1 MANSTTVTA
10 DGVQTDFSVTFP
22 FLDRAHVKVRLSGV
36 LQSPPAYS
44 WLTASSIRFATPP
57 AYGAL
62 VYISRE
68 TPLTPVTD
76 FSDGATLDANSLDRA
91 LRQPLYLVE
100 DLETGD
106 TSIEAG
112 AILAD
117 AYAYTDNRELAIR
130 ADMALIGGG
139 SSSATGVSLT
149 DAGNYFAGTNVETAM
164 QEVGSV
170 LNGLA
175 SPSYLV
181 YGLSSALPNER
192 RLVQGTG
199 ISITDGGPGGDLVI
213 ASTGGGGGGGSVTSV
228 GAIPSGAGIS
238 ITGSPIT
245 STGTFTFA
253 LSANL
258 QAWSAVGP
266 TTKVDVSNLAGAS
279 GSTLVGFTA
288 TATAPLRTAQD
299 KLRERISV
307 HDYMSAA
314 NISAS
319 VSRSSYVD
327 LYAPFV
333 LAHAEAVARGG
344 AEIYIPAGRW
354 SLSQTLVC
362 DASSIDVIGGGGDGN
377 HDNLFSE
384 TGTVIKW
391 TGAAGGEMVRVQSK
405 NTAAAETP
413 SGGSLRNVK
422 LDCDW
427 VANIGLIAAS
437 VRGWTFE
444 NITVLNPRQ
453 RGVYCTVVPNGAEAR
468 DLQKCLFRH
477 ITVRAIDNASYPNAV
492 GIELGGDLGGGL
504 GPGGAPGANASFC
517 VFEDCDVLFRDGV
530 GYKLVTADNN
540 AFVQCRSF
548 RPTGT
553 GIGLEVHGANTAGL
567 ESNSNTFYGFSHAG
581 AGIKLYGTTT
591 YTIHSKYTTF
601 YAYDMANGSTMPTV
615 EPGATYHIHK
625 SNGATY
631 RDYLVKPVIGEDDS
645 QIDTHRA
652 AVSNE
657 SLRIYNFSA
666 DHMRLVDGAGN
677 NWALRIDAATGNLEP
692 VRNSGSGIFNIPGS
706 TAVAG
711 DLTLNSGYR
720 LKLQGAANLT
730 GIRYSGPNVEIGVGA
745 SFAAGF
751 GVNTVGFCGTTPVSK
766 PTVTGSRG
774 GNAALASLLTA
785 LASTGLITDS
795 TTA

>member
-22 FLDRAHVKVRLSGV
+22 FLDRAHVKVRLSGA

-44 WLTASSIRFATPP
+44 WLTASSIRFASPP

-76 FSDGATLDANSLDRA
+76 FSDGATLDSNSLDRA

-149 DAGNYFAGTNVETAM
+149 DSGNYFSGGNVEAAM
-164 QEVGSV
+164 QEVGAT

-181 YGLSSALPNER
+181 CGLSSALPNER

-213 ASTGGGGGGGSVTSV
+213 ASTGGGGGGSVTSV
-228 GAIPSGAGIS
+228 GAVPSGAGIS

-258 QAWSAVGP
+258 QAWSAVVP

-314 NISAS
+314 DISAS

-333 LAHAEAVARGG
+333 LAHAEAVSRGG

-377 HDNLFSE
+377 HDSLFSE

-492 GIELGGDLGGGL
+492 GIELSGDLGGGL
-504 GPGGAPGANASFC
+504 GPGGVPGANASFN
-517 VFEDCDVLFRDGV
+517 VFEHCDLIYRNGT

-540 AFVQCRSF
+540 SFHQCRAF

-553 GIGLEVHGANTAGL
+553 GIALEVHGANTAGL
-567 ESNSNTFYGFSHAG
+567 ECNSNTFYGFSPGAG
-581 AGIKLYGTTT
+581 GIKLFGTTT
-591 YTIHSKYTTF
+591 YSVPSKNTIFYT
-601 YAYDMANGSTMPTV
+601 YDIANGSPMPTV
-615 EPGATYHIHK
+615 EPGASWNIHK
-625 SNGATY
+625 SNGAEY
-631 RDYLVKPVIGEDDS
+631 QAYLVKPVIGIDDGAV
-645 QIDTHRA
+645 DTHRA
-652 AVSNE
+652 AVANE
-657 SLRIYNFSA
+657 SLRIYNFSS

-677 NWALRIDAATGNLEP
+677 NWALRVDGTTGNLEP
-692 VRNSGSGIFNIPGS
+692 VRNSGSGIFNIPGAA
-706 TAVAG
+706 AVGG
-711 DLTLNSGYR
+711 DLALNSGNR

-730 GIRYSGPNVEIGVGA
+730 GIRYSSPNVDIYVGA
-745 SFAAGF
+745 SYAAGF
-751 GVNTVGFCGTTPVSK
+751 GSNTVGFCGTTPVTR
-766 PTVTGSRG
+766 PTITGSRG
-774 GNAALASLLTA
+774 LNPALASLLTA
-785 LASTGLITDS
+785 LASMGLITDS